1 MNRPTGIAVLA
12 IVALMMS
19 VISLLRGLAL
29 AILGGVASK
38 IGTQAGGSVTIVAG
52 LILIAS
58 ALCTWAFARAA
69 WDFKPRGLAF
79 GLAAEGLVLLGA
91 ALNIMQ
97 GGSAKNEIVGIIVA
111 FVVVAYLM
119 MPNVR
124 RAFSRNHPAV
134 AEFRHA

>member
-1 MNRPTGIAVLA
+1 MNRPIGVAILA

-19 VISLLRGLAL
+19 VISLVRGLAL
-29 AILGGVASK
+29 AILGGVASR

-58 ALCTWAFARAA
+58 ALCAWAFANAA
-69 WDFKPRGLAF
+69 WNFKPWGRTF
-79 GLAAEGLVLLGA
+79 GLVAEDLALLGA

-97 GGSAKNEIVGIIVA
+97 GGSANNEIVGMIVA
-111 FVVVAYLM
+111 FVIVAYLM

-124 RAFSRNHPAV
+124 RAFSRNHLTV
-134 AEFRHA
+134 AAYEHA